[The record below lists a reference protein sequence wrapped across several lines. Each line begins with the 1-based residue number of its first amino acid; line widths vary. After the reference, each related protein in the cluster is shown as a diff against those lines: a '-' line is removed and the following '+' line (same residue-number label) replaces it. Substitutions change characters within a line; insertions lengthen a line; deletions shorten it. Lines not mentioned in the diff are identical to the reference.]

1 MHNKIAAVIVTYNRK
16 NLLKKCVEHV
26 LSQSVSNVD
35 ALIIDNA
42 STDGTNELVNQLFE
56 TNERVHYVNTGA
68 NLGGAGGFS
77 YGIRW
82 AVEHGYDYLWIM
94 DDDTIPETDALKEF
108 VASDKL
114 LNGKYGFLASYVKWI
129 DGTPCEMNVP
139 SISQEWRNN
148 IAQQFDNSMIRLDT
162 ASFVS
167 IFIKASTVR
176 RVGLPI
182 KEFFIWGDDME
193 YTKRISKNLPCYF
206 VYKSQVTHEMASNKA
221 TDIESAD
228 SDRLNRF
235 EKLYR
240 NRYYIVK
247 QHGSKRER
255 LFFWAGIKNTIRDI
269 LKSDCKDKMR
279 RCRIVIS
286 SSLKGLRFN
295 PEIEYVKKV

>member
-1 MHNKIAAVIVTYNRK
+1 MQNKIAAVIVTYNRK

-26 LSQSVSNVD
+26 LSQTISNVD

-42 STDGTNELVNQLFE
+42 STDGTNEMVHQFFGAD
-56 TNERVHYVNTGA
+56 ERVHYVNTGA

-82 AVEHGYDYLWIM
+82 AVEHDYEYLWIM
-94 DDDTIPETDALKEF
+94 DDDTIPEADTLKEF
-108 VASDKL
+108 VAADKI
-114 LNGKYGFLASYVKWI
+114 LNGNYGFLASYVKWI

-139 SISQEWRNN
+139 GVSQEWRND
-148 IAQQFDNSMIRLDT
+148 IAQQFDHSMIRLDT

-167 IFIKASTVR
+167 IYIKADTVR
-176 RVGLPI
+176 KVGLPI
-182 KEFFIWGDDME
+182 KEFFIWGDDVE

-206 VYKSQVTHEMASNKA
+206 VYRSQVTHEMASNKA
-221 TDIESAD
+221 TYITNAD

-240 NRYYIVK
+240 NRYYIAK
-247 QHGSKRER
+247 HHGSKREQL
-255 LFFWAGIKNTIRDI
+255 LFWTGIKNTIRDI
-269 LKSDCKDKMR
+269 LKSDCSDKIR
-279 RCRIVIS
+279 RCRIVLK

-295 PEIEYVKKV
+295 PEIEYVKKG